1 MCRVTLDR
9 HTSPQIP
16 PDRSQY
22 RVRGA
27 EKAGNAAK
35 NIFIEGQEVGRDAPP
50 KPVEKRTAT
59 FSMRGRDPRRKGKSF
74 SVKQVAKVSGGLV

>member
-1 MCRVTLDR
+1 VCGYAKEDLKLSDR
-9 HTSPQIP
+9 EWTCPVCGARH
-16 PDRSQY
+16 DRDH
-22 RVRGA
+22 
-27 EKAGNAAK
+27 NAAK